1 MAMVEKK
8 MVVRASMQ
16 RMFEIIRDYERY
28 PEFLPEL
35 ASVEV
40 LSRDGNVAVARFE
53 IEMMMR
59 VVYTLRLLVTEP
71 DGVTWTLEEARLLAT
86 NAGQWNLKAID
97 ETTTEVTYGV
107 DLAFRG
113 MIPESVSDRLQA
125 IVLLQTLER
134 FKARAEASEPS

>member
-1 MAMVEKK
+1 MVEKK

-59 VVYTLRLLVTEP
+59 VVYTLRLSETEP
-71 DGVTWTLEEARLLAT
+71 DGVTWTLEEARLLA
-86 NAGQWNLKAID
+86 NNSGQWNLKAID
-97 ETTTEVTYGV
+97 DTTTEVTYGV

-125 IVLLQTLER
+125 IVLPQTLER
-134 FKARAEASEPS
+134 FKARAEALEAS